1 MVEAGSSARME
12 CAAQGVPAPKV
23 TWKKDFGADFH
34 AAIERRIN
42 SIQHNYDQFTSFN
55 SFIMQRVK
63 GDDTG
68 VYTCT
73 AENPAGI
80 ISWNMSLSVL
90 DYMPRCVCSLG
101 YLNDAIRHPSARL
114 GAFNFENF
122 DLPIGRNR
130 LKLG

>member
-1 MVEAGSSARME
+1 MVEAGSSAGME
-12 CAAQGVPAPKV
+12 CAAQGVPAPKL

-42 SIQHNYDQFTSFN
+42 SIQPNNDQFTSVH

-80 ISWNMSLSVL
+80 ISWNMSLLVL
-90 DYMPRCVCSLG
+90 DMPRCVCFLGSTMLSDTPVLDLGKEGSRMEHLLSSLM
-101 YLNDAIRHPSARL
+101 I
-114 GAFNFENF
+114 
-122 DLPIGRNR
+122 
-130 LKLG
+130 

>member
-42 SIQHNYDQFTSFN
+42 SIQPNDDQFTSVN

-90 DYMPRCVCSLG
+90 DMPRCVCSLG
-101 YLNDAIRHPSARL
+101 NLNDAIRHPSPRL

>member
-34 AAIERRIN
+34 AAIDRRMN
-42 SIQHNYDQFTSFN
+42 KIQANDDEFTSVN
-55 SFIMQRVK
+55 SFIMQRVQ
-63 GDDTG
+63 GDDSG

-90 DYMPRCVCSLG
+90 DTMPRCVCFLG
-101 YLNDAIRHPSARL
+101 STMLSDTPVLDLGPSIL
-114 GAFNFENF
+114 KILICQLVE
-122 DLPIGRNR
+122 IG
-130 LKLG
+130 